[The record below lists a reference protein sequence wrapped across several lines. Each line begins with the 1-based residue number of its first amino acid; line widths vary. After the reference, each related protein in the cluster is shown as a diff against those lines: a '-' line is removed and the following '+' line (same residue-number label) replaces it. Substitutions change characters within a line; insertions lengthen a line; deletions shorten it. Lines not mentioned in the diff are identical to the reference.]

1 MSTESTIISI
11 SLIAFFMVLSAF
23 FSSSETAFMSLQR
36 VRILH
41 LANIGRAGGR
51 KMLNRM
57 DHPERTLSTVLLG
70 NNLVNT
76 AAAAI
81 GASVAVAWLGDNM
94 GIVVATL
101 GVAFLLLIFSEVIP
115 KTFASRHSEWLA
127 FRYLK
132 PFALVEVLLLPVSV
146 FLELIGRCIVKAS
159 GGRISGRNL
168 VNAELLRSVISVGRE
183 EGAVGR
189 EEARMLQNVLAFRE
203 RLVKEVMTPRTEMVW
218 LDEDTTLTAFLNEYD
233 TSPLSRFPV
242 YKEAYDNVVGLL
254 HTRDVVRALHRGD
267 VQSDSKLIE
276 LVRQVQFV
284 PETKRLGDLF
294 FEMRSSGQQMYL
306 VVDEYGGVS
315 GLVTNQQLVA
325 AIMGRVADDETP
337 RDEVEELASG
347 ALQVDGGLPIQ
358 EANET
363 LGLNIPDGDY
373 ETIAGF
379 ALDMLAHIP
388 SEGEAFRFQGRRI
401 TVSEMRGVKIEKLL
415 VSKR

>member
-276 LVRQVQFV
+276 LVRQVPFV

>member
-57 DHPERTLSTVLLG
+57 NHPERTLSTVLLG

-276 LVRQVQFV
+276 LVRQVPFV

>member
-218 LDEDTTLTAFLNEYD
+218 LDEDTNLTAFLNEYD

-276 LVRQVQFV
+276 LVRQVPFV

-337 RDEVEELASG
+337 HDDVEELASG

>member
-267 VQSDSKLIE
+267 VQTDSKLIE

>member
-1 MSTESTIISI
+1 MSAEATIISI
-11 SLIAFFMVLSAF
+11 SLIVFFMVLSAF

-41 LANIGRAGGR
+41 LANIGRAGAR
-51 KMLNRM
+51 RMLDRM

-76 AAAAI
+76 AAAAV
-81 GASVAVAWLGDNM
+81 GTALAVAWLGDNF
-94 GIVVATL
+94 GIAAATI
-101 GVAFLLLIFSEVIP
+101 GIAFLLLVFSEVIP
-115 KTFASRHSEWLA
+115 KTFASRHSEWLS

-146 FLELIGRCIVKAS
+146 FLELIGRSIVRLS
-159 GGRISGRNL
+159 GGRVGSRNL

-218 LDEDTTLTAFLNEYD
+218 LDEDTTLTAFLDEYD

-254 HTRDVVRALHRGD
+254 HTRDVVRAFHRGD
-267 VQSDSKLIE
+267 VGADSKLIE
-276 LVRQVQFV
+276 LVRQVPFV

-294 FEMRSSGQQMYL
+294 FEMRSSGQQMCL
-306 VVDEYGGVS
+306 VVDEFGGVS

-337 RDEVEELASG
+337 RDEVEELSSG
-347 ALQVDGGLPIQ
+347 TFQVDGGMPIQ

-379 ALDMLAHIP
+379 ALDILSHIP
-388 SEGEAFRFQGRRI
+388 TEGEAFRFQGRRI
-401 TVSEMRGVKIEKLL
+401 TVSEMKGVKIEKLL

>member
-23 FSSSETAFMSLQR
+23 FSSSETAFISLQR

-41 LANIGRAGGR
+41 LANIGRAGAR
-51 KMLNRM
+51 RMLNRM

-218 LDEDTTLTAFLNEYD
+218 LDEDTNLAAFLNEYD

-294 FEMRSSGQQMYL
+294 FEMRSSGQQMHL

-325 AIMGRVADDETP
+325 TIMGRVADDETP

>member
-41 LANIGRAGGR
+41 LANIGRVGGR

-76 AAAAI
+76 AAATI
-81 GASVAVAWLGDNM
+81 GAAVAVAHLPDNLGV
-94 GIVVATL
+94 VVATL

-276 LVRQVQFV
+276 LVRQVPFV

-415 VSKR
+415 VSKH